1 MQLQLRKKPEK
12 NFPTSSVF
20 EPITSRY
27 RCEALTN
34 WAMKPLM
41 LGAGEL
47 CVQLKKLLDV
57 TLCVRLPTLLHVVG
71 SCLAKFETASNI
83 SFVPWSPKLS
93 ATKFH
98 PFAQL
103 FQHCW
108 DHARALHLVSKVL
121 WVVSLP
127 WCTTGFKIVACCCIR
142 LHATDAT
149 TPKIAGRL
157 HLALHS

>member
-1 MQLQLRKKPEK
+1 MIKK
-12 NFPTSSVF
+12 
-20 EPITSRY
+20 
-27 RCEALTN
+27 
-34 WAMKPLM
+34 
-41 LGAGEL
+41 G
-47 CVQLKKLLDV
+47 KKLKLTQYIQIYKNNDPFMMLD
-57 TLCVRLPTLLHVVG
+57 
-71 SCLAKFETASNI
+71 
-83 SFVPWSPKLS
+83 
-93 ATKFH
+93 

-127 WCTTGFKIVACCCIR
+127 RCTTGFNIVGCCCIR

-149 TPKIAGRL
+149 TPRIVGRL